1 MKPLRHTARQ
11 VLTQDYFMNI
21 KRFLKVNIEMF
32 TLFSIEKHRDL
43 NRIFQGKKYELNENQ
58 QFSINLKILV
68 CIVYNLY
75 SPHCFN
81 LLCEFLMLIHLNTQS
96 YFKIQFD
103 IMEAIT

>member
-43 NRIFQGKKYELNENQ
+43 NRIFQGKKYETE
-58 QFSINLKILV
+58 
-68 CIVYNLY
+68 
-75 SPHCFN
+75 
-81 LLCEFLMLIHLNTQS
+81 
-96 YFKIQFD
+96 
-103 IMEAIT
+103 